1 MKRIKPFLKS
11 FFAACASFF
20 KVCKLLGALCVK
32 VCRKAIKRTVAACS
46 LFCKT
51 YLNAEKRREYRERAY
66 AFCYTVGIRSV
77 RCVRSFLR
85 FTQWLWHP
93 IAAGVGRAF
102 RFLFVENARR
112 LKREL
117 ARIGEGFLLAWNKL
131 HEENALRNAV
141 LFPVIAVR
149 RHRKAVLSVL
159 NVAAP
164 VVAVVILFFTVG
176 YWRGAEY
183 ALLLTYND
191 TEVGFIAG
199 ESTFVNAVSLVKK
212 SVINADGGFT
222 VNKHP
227 QMQVAVIKGQTLL
240 GEEEVRDRLFETI
253 GEQVQSAAGLYVDG
267 VFKGALPTAD
277 AIQSKIDTVLD
288 VHRSKEYDG
297 VGFFCEVE
305 IVEGTYP
312 VSAVITEGDMLS
324 ILRKLPVQTIKNISK
339 VEKLPYTTEY
349 RQDPSQPLGYQQLIR
364 KGKDG
369 KQRVHS
375 QIIYVNGK
383 EQYRTVVFNEVLQ
396 AAVPRIMKIGTQT
409 YADNA
414 VIGDGVATNSFIWP
428 LPYTK
433 TISSPFASR
442 WGRFHGA
449 IDIANGSTMGKPIIA
464 SDGGVVVEA
473 DYHGSYGYFVLIDH
487 GNGFMTRYA
496 HCSKLEVE
504 AGDKVAQGQYIA
516 KVGNTGY
523 SFGAHLHF
531 EVIKNGV
538 LVDPLDYVQR

>member
-1 MKRIKPFLKS
+1 MAFKHA
-11 FFAACASFF
+11 FAACTSFY
-20 KVCKLLGALCVK
+20 
-32 VCRKAIKRTVAACS
+32 
-46 LFCKT
+46 KT
-51 YLNAEKRREYRERAY
+51 YWNAEKRKEYGEWMY
-66 AFCYTVGIRSV
+66 AFCYTVGVRSV

-85 FTQWLWHP
+85 FTQWIWRP
-93 IAAGVGRAF
+93 VTTGIDRVF
-102 RFLFVENARR
+102 RVVIVENKKR
-112 LKREL
+112 LKGEL
-117 ARIGEGFLLAWNKL
+117 SRLRKGFALAWGKL
-131 HEENALRNAV
+131 HEEHVLRNALWIPV
-141 LFPVIAVR
+141 LAVR
-149 RHRKAVLSVL
+149 RHRKAVVSVL

-164 VVAVVILFFTVG
+164 LAAALVLVFTVG
-176 YWRGAEY
+176 YWHGAEY
-183 ALLLTYND
+183 ALFLTYD
-191 TEVGFIAG
+191 ETEVGYIAN
-199 ESTFVNAVSLVKK
+199 ESTYTNAASLIKK
-212 SVINADGGFT
+212 SVINANGGFT

-227 QMQVAVIKGQTLL
+227 QMQVAVIKGETLL
-240 GEEEVRDRLFETI
+240 DEQEVRDLIFETL
-253 GEQVQSAAGLYVDG
+253 GERVQAAAGLYVDG
-267 VFKGALPTAD
+267 VFKGALPTVD

-324 ILRKLPVQTIKNISK
+324 ILRQLPVQTVKNVSK
-339 VEKLPYTTEY
+339 VEKLKYPTEY
-349 RQDPSQPLGYQQLIR
+349 QQDPSQPLGYQQLIR

-396 AAVPRIMKIGTQT
+396 NAVSCIMKIGAKT